1 MAKPAKKKPDPLNPK
16 KLSHS
21 SAGVLLGCERRYWH
35 KLFST
40 PYDFD
45 YNDDQKALRIGKGFH
60 RVLELAKH
68 GAVTKDHF
76 VQALAEEN
84 IGHPQERGLI
94 LAMVNSYLGLH
105 RKSKL
110 EVIACEIEIGDK
122 HILGYIDAI
131 YVDSNKNWYI
141 GDLKTAGKLAGD
153 LLSRLSDDPQLNLY
167 SFYAPEVAQSLG
179 LDLDKF
185 IGCLYRVTTK
195 ATIKMK
201 KDETTSEYAKRIQPK
216 IESYEIGIPRNDA
229 VIKATRDRMEN
240 LFERHV
246 EIHSAKVS
254 QTVQNYGNCFNY
266 FRPCPYWSQC
276 RGHTYTVGQHALN
289 IRSSKQM
296 TPTVPE
302 SLEIDEAELLLAQL

>member
-1 MAKPAKKKPDPLNPK
+1 MAKTAIKKPDPLNPRR
-16 KLSHS
+16 LSHS

-35 KLFST
+35 KLNST

-68 GAVTKDHF
+68 GTVTKEHF
-76 VQALAEEN
+76 VQALAEEG
-84 IGHPQERGLI
+84 IDHPQERGLI

-122 HILGYIDAI
+122 HVLGYIDAI
-131 YVDSNKNWYI
+131 YIDSKGNWYI

-153 LLSRLSDDPQLNLY
+153 LLPRLLDDPQLNLY
-167 SFYAPEVAQSLG
+167 SFYAPEVAKMLS

-201 KDETTSEYAKRIQPK
+201 KDESIGDYAKRVQSK
-216 IESYEIGIPRNDA
+216 IESYEIGIPRNEE
-229 VIKATRDRMEN
+229 VIKATRHRVER

-246 EIHSAKVS
+246 EIHDLKAKD
-254 QTVQNYGNCFNY
+254 TMQNYGNCFNY

-296 TPTVPE
+296 TPTTPE
-302 SLEIDEAELLLAQL
+302 TLMIDEDELLLAQL